1 MLNSMRKYA
10 TGWVVK
16 VLFGVLILSF
26 AVWGI
31 GDVLRAPQTGVAL
44 AEVAGSEVDQ
54 REVMR
59 EFDRRYQEL
68 QERAGGGLTR
78 QQAVAFGLLNQA
90 LDQTIA
96 RRLVDAHA
104 RELGLTVSDAELA
117 AAIRDNPAL
126 AGPTGFDRSRFDAF
140 LRGAGLSEQ
149 AYVEAVRQDTVRS
162 RLVEGLTGA
171 AAAPAIAAE
180 RLLAYQGERRRGRAL
195 IVEADGSRC
204 PTRTTRRSRPTST
217 RTRGA
222 TRPRAARRDPR
233 RGRAGRPG
241 LRHRRVRGGPAG
253 RVRPPDRGVPHPR
266 RALDRAAPG
275 DGRGGRPG
283 GGGPGRRRET
293 FAAAA
298 AALSAKGVER
308 TELGPLRQGDLPEG
322 STRSR
327 SRWPRVR

>member
-104 RELGLTVSDAELA
+104 RELGLTVSEAELA

-126 AGPTGFDRSRFDAF
+126 TGPTGFDRSRFDTF
-140 LRGAGLSEQ
+140 LRSVGMTERD
-149 AYVEAVRQDTVRS
+149 YVEALRQDTVRG
-162 RLVEGLTGA
+162 RLVEGVTGA
-171 AAAPAIAAE
+171 AAAPAVAPSGCWPTRASAAAAG
-180 RLLAYQGERRRGRAL
+180 RSSSRRTT
-195 IVEADGSRC
+195 SRC
-204 PTRTTRRSRPTST
+204 PSRTRRRSRPTSR

-222 TRPRAARRDPR
+222 TR
-233 RGRAGRPG
+233 
-241 LRHRRVRGGPAG
+241 
-253 RVRPPDRGVPHPR
+253 
-266 RALDRAAPG
+266 
-275 DGRGGRPG
+275 
-283 GGGPGRRRET
+283 
-293 FAAAA
+293 
-298 AALSAKGVER
+298 
-308 TELGPLRQGDLPEG
+308 LPNCA
-322 STRSR
+322 T
-327 SRWPRVR
+327 